1 MCTFVL
7 ILIVLELTVPWTNL
21 QVTLINP
28 NVVKL
33 GFIRVTIVEKIS
45 LSIHY
50 ITYIIVP
57 HICKI
62 HIGYIVT
69 APGDCRQH

>member
-45 LSIHY
+45 LSITLHY
-50 ITYIIVP
+50 LHNRASYLQNT
-57 HICKI
+57 HRL
-62 HIGYIVT
+62 HSDGT
-69 APGDCRQH
+69 WRL